1 MFTLNMFGS
10 EKHAEIE
17 QELQTNQAR
26 LTSVAARLQQISSK
40 ASPPPMKGRIE
51 RLGGNSV
58 RSQRDD

>member
-26 LTSVAARLQQISSK
+26 LTSVTARLQQISSK
-40 ASPPPMKGRIE
+40 ASPPPMK
-51 RLGGNSV
+51 LW
-58 RSQRDD
+58 